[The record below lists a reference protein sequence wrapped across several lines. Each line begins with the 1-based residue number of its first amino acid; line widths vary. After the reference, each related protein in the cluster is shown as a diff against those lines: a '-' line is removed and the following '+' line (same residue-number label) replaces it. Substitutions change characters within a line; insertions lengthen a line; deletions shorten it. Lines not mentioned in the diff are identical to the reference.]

1 MSAET
6 ARDSG
11 GLDSEEVSRRRVRSG
26 YNEVVEKRPPA
37 VWLLLKKFWAPVPWM
52 LEATMALQVVMGKQD
67 EAIIIGV
74 LLVFNAL
81 LGFVQEGRASRAL
94 ALLRQRLEIKVR
106 VRRDGHWQLLPSRE
120 LVPGDR
126 VHLRMGDMVP
136 ADILLTDG
144 NLQIDQSVLTG
155 ESLPVEAGAGST
167 ARAGSVVQRGE
178 ASGDV
183 VATGTATGFGKTAEL
198 VRGARTASH
207 LETLIFT
214 IVRYLVVVDIALAVC
229 MLAYAWLT
237 GMPLTDILPFALMLL
252 VASVPVALPAT
263 YTLATA
269 LGALELARNGVLVT
283 RLSAIEEA
291 ASMDVLASDKTGT
304 LTMNHL
310 TLTRL
315 RPAAKSDEA
324 ALLRLAAMASDE
336 ATQDPID
343 LAILAVARD
352 RQALDNMPQRTRFV
366 PFDPATK
373 RSEADYL
380 LPEGAMRVMK
390 GAPATIMHMLAEP
403 AELAAEVE
411 SQGADGARVLAVA
424 VAEPGQALRL
434 AGLLALQDPPREDS
448 ARLVASLRE
457 FGVRVMMVSGDGAAT
472 SRAVAGQ
479 VGIGNRVCPPEQLP
493 QALAGDASGYDVF
506 ARVLPE
512 DKFRLV
518 QALQRSGA
526 VVGMSGDG
534 VNDAPA
540 LKLAEVGIAVSSA
553 TDVAKAAASL
563 VLTRPGLVDV
573 LAAVETSRRIYQR
586 MVTYILNKIMKTI
599 EIAIFLS
606 FGFMLTGT
614 FVVTPRLVVLL
625 LFTNDFVTMS
635 IASDRVTAPA
645 RPQHWN
651 VPRLLAGAGALAA
664 MVLVLSF
671 SVFLLGRDVFHVPL
685 ARLQT
690 LIFAMLVFTGQGN
703 VYLVRERDHFWRS
716 RPGGWLI
723 LASVLDILLVCLL
736 ASQGLLMTAVPLAW
750 LAMLL
755 VVVVIYLLLVDQ
767 VKVSVLRRLSARR
780 KT

>member
-1 MSAET
+1 MSEGST
-6 ARDSG
+6 QDSG
-11 GLDSEEVSRRRVRSG
+11 GLDSAEVSRRLARYG
-26 YNEVVEKRPPA
+26 YNEVVEKRVPA
-37 VWLLLKKFWAPVPWM
+37 FWLLLKKFWAPVPWM

-94 ALLRQRLEIKVR
+94 SLLRQRLEIKVR

-155 ESLPVEAGAGST
+155 ESLPVEAVAGHT

-183 VATGTATGFGKTAEL
+183 VTTGAATGFGKTAEL

-214 IVRYLVVVDIALAVC
+214 IVRYLVMVDMALAVC
-229 MLAYAWLT
+229 MLAYAWLN
-237 GMPLTDILPFALMLL
+237 GMPLTDILPFTLMLL

-304 LTMNHL
+304 LTLNHL

-315 RPAAKSDEA
+315 RPAPATDET

-352 RQALDNMPQRTRFV
+352 RQVMDNLPQRARFV

-373 RSEADYL
+373 RSEAAYL
-380 LPEGAMRVMK
+380 LPEGTLQVMK
-390 GAPATIMHMLAEP
+390 GAPATIMAMLAEP
-403 AELAAEVE
+403 QELAADVE

-424 VAEPGQALRL
+424 VAEPGQTLRL

-448 ARLVASLRE
+448 ATLVASLQQL
-457 FGVRVMMVSGDGAAT
+457 GVRVIMVSGDGAAT
-472 SRAVAGQ
+472 ARAVAGQ
-479 VGIGNRVCPPEQLP
+479 VGIGNRVCPPAQLP

-518 QALQRSGA
+518 QALQRSGS

-573 LAAVETSRRIYQR
+573 LTAVETSRRIYQR
-586 MVTYILNKIMKTI
+586 MVTYTLNKIMKTI

-635 IASDRVTAPA
+635 IASDRVTAAA

-671 SVFLLGRDVFHVPL
+671 SVFLLGRGVFHVPL

-716 RPGGWLI
+716 RPGGWLM

-736 ASQGLLMTAVPLAW
+736 ASQGILMAAVPLGW
-750 LAMLL
+750 LAVLL
-755 VVVVIYLLLVDQ
+755 VVVLLYLLLVDQ
-767 VKVSVLRRLSARR
+767 VKVRVLRRLAG
-780 KT
+780 